1 MIIPLQKL
9 LPEILEMVKGS
20 QSILVVGCEGCSAVV
35 QTGGEK
41 QAESL
46 ATILDLAF
54 KLGGASRKVKAVT
67 TLRQCD
73 RQIVATTL
81 KPLVGEYETVI
92 CMGCGA
98 GTQVVADLFQDKVVL
113 PGTDTK
119 FIGSHDGDA
128 KVFSELCRA
137 CGECIIDE
145 TGGVCPVTRCSKS
158 ILNGPCGG
166 QAKGKCEVGG
176 WVKDCAW
183 VQIYNRLKAQ
193 DRLELYAKFRP
204 PRDYRKWLSQ
214 GPREIGGEK

>member
-1 MIIPLQKL
+1 MIIPLQKPL
-9 LPEILEMVKGS
+9 EEILEMVKGS
-20 QSILVVGCEGCSAVV
+20 KSILVVGCEGCSAVAQV
-35 QTGGEK
+35 GGEK

-46 ATILDLAF
+46 ATILDLAS
-54 KLGGASRKVKAVT
+54 KLGGASRSVKAVT

-73 RQIVATTL
+73 RQIVATAL
-81 KPLVGEYETVI
+81 KPLMEGYESII

-98 GTQVVADLFQDKVVL
+98 GTQVVADLFQEKVVL
-113 PGTDTK
+113 PGIDTK
-119 FIGSHDGDA
+119 FIGSHDRDA
-128 KVFSELCRA
+128 KAFTELCRA

-158 ILNGPCGG
+158 LLNGPCGG

-183 VQIYNRLKAQ
+183 VQIFNRLKAQ
-193 DRLELYAKFRP
+193 DRLELYVKFRP